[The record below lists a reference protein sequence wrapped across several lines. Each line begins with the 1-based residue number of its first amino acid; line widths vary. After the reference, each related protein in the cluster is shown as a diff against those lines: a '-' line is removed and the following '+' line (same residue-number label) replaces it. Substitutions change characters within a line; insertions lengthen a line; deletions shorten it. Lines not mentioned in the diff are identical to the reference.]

1 MVRNVPHATVL
12 KCPFYEEE
20 LSDAMLGRLVA
31 DLPDR
36 MPTLRLSGLTYQPV
50 NWAFAN
56 LAKDSWLSDFQGK
69 ALDVM
74 AGSINPEAIVR
85 QGTIP
90 GHTSEERPTSTG
102 TGTGTWGP
110 VPAACDGGPL

>member
-1 MVRNVPHATVL
+1 MVRNVPHAMVL
-12 KCPFYEEE
+12 KCPFYEED
-20 LSDAMLGRLVA
+20 LSDAMLDRLVA

-36 MPTLRLSGLTYQPV
+36 MPMLRFSDLTYQPV
-50 NWAFAN
+50 IWAFAN

-90 GHTSEERPTSTG
+90 GHTRLESAHTN
-102 TGTGTWGP
+102 
-110 VPAACDGGPL
+110 AASVGRGSRHCNGYD